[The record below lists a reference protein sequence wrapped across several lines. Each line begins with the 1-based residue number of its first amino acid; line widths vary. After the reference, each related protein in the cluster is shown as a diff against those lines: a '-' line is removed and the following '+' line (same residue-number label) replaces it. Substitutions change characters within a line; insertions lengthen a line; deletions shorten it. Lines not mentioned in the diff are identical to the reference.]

1 MQRGS
6 RGSFLS
12 SLGFTRPL
20 FVLVFESSYWIIPD
34 NVFLAQPVLLPDAA
48 PHRARD
54 FHRDVPRDL
63 QDGRQ
68 ARASAAHLHNRLW
81 SRFSHYAQ

>member
-1 MQRGS
+1 MS
-6 RGSFLS
+6 KS
-12 SLGFTRPL
+12 TD
-20 FVLVFESSYWIIPD
+20 WIIPD

-54 FHRDVPRDL
+54 LHRHVPRDL

-68 ARASAAHLHNRLW
+68 ARAPATHLHHRLC
-81 SRFSHYAQ
+81 HL